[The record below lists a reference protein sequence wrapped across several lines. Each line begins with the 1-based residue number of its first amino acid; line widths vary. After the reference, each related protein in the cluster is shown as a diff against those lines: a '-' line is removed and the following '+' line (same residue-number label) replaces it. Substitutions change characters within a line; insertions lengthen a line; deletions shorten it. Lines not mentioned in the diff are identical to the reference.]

1 MKAPSW
7 RSVTGGIVAFVAIVA
22 LVYSVLRYARTGV
35 LRGDKF
41 RLYVAVPDAN
51 NLLIGSEVWLNGQR
65 VGTVTAIE
73 FAPPADSLYM
83 RVVIATE
90 VLTTMREAIR
100 VDSRV
105 ELKSGGSVIGAPV
118 VYLSAGTLRAR
129 GVVPGDTLRG
139 AGKSDLEIAAS
150 RVTESL
156 TEVPAIMTDAKIIL
170 ANTKSA
176 GARLDRMMNADR
188 GHGSF
193 SAQTKSLMAKLSSG
207 RGSASLLMRDPA
219 LRRRLERSMASADT
233 LRGLLASR
241 MDEMGRFKRDSTL
254 ARSVGILRDDIGQL
268 RMLAA
273 SPSGTVGRI
282 AADSALIRSLDSVFV
297 ELTALM
303 ADIKKN
309 PLRYSKVF

>member
-1 MKAPSW
+1 M
-7 RSVTGGIVAFVAIVA
+7 AFVAIVA
-22 LVYSVLRYARTGV
+22 MVYSVLRYARTGV

-41 RLYVAVPDAN
+41 LLYVAVPDAT
-51 NLLIGSEVWLNGQR
+51 NLLKGSEVWLNGQQ
-65 VGTVTAIE
+65 VGTVTAIH
-73 FAPPADSLYM
+73 FAPPTDSLYM
-83 RVVIATE
+83 RVVITTE
-90 VLTTMREAIR
+90 VLTEMREAIR

-118 VYLSAGTLRAR
+118 VYLNAGTLRAR

-139 AGKSDLEIAAS
+139 AGISDFEIAAS
-150 RVTESL
+150 QVTEAL

-170 ANTKSA
+170 ANTKSV
-176 GARLDRMMNADR
+176 GARLNGMMSADR
-188 GHGSF
+188 GHGTL
-193 SAQTKSLMAKLSSG
+193 SAQTKSLMAKLTTG
-207 RGSASLLMRDPA
+207 RGSAALLMRDPA
-219 LRRRLERSMASADT
+219 IRRRVERSMASADT

-254 ARSVGILRDDIGQL
+254 ARSVRTLRDDIAEL
-268 RMLAA
+268 RVLAA

>member
-1 MKAPSW
+1 MNGPSW
-7 RSVTGGIVAFVAIVA
+7 RSLSGGIVAFVAIVA
-22 LVYSVLRYARTGV
+22 VVYAVLRYARTGV

-51 NLLIGSEVWLNGQR
+51 NLLTGSEVWLNGQR

-73 FAPPADSLYM
+73 FAPPTDSLYM
-83 RVVIATE
+83 RVVITTE
-90 VLTTMREAIR
+90 VLTGMREAIR
-100 VDSRV
+100 IDSRV
-105 ELKSGGSVIGAPV
+105 ELRSGGSVIGAPV
-118 VYLSAGTLRAR
+118 VYLSAGSLRAR

-156 TEVPAIMTDAKIIL
+156 AEVPAIMADARTIL
-170 ANTKSA
+170 ANTKSV
-176 GARLDRMMNADR
+176 GSRLDRIMEADR

-193 SAQTKSLMAKLSSG
+193 GVQTKALMAKLSGG
-207 RGSASLLMRDPA
+207 RGSAPLLMRDQA
-219 LRRRLERSMASADT
+219 IRRRIERSMASTDT
-233 LRGLLASR
+233 LRGLLSSR
-241 MDEMGRFKRDSTL
+241 MDELGRFKRDSTL
-254 ARSVGILRDDIGQL
+254 ARSVRMLRDDIGQL
-268 RMLAA
+268 RTLAA

-309 PLRYSKVF
+309 PMRYSKVF